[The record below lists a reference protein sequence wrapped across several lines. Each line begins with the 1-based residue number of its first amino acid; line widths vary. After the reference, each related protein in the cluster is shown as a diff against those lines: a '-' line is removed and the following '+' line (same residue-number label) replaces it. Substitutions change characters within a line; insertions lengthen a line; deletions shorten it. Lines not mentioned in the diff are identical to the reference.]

1 MPRDCYTKCTPPFP
15 SRNYGCAIVCHGVRS
30 AFLPRCSSA
39 QVKGFFFAAVDAQEC
54 TWQLDQEG
62 GQLRLWLNLAKVKVG
77 GGEGERGG

>member
-1 MPRDCYTKCTPPFP
+1 
-15 SRNYGCAIVCHGVRS
+15 
-30 AFLPRCSSA
+30 LPRCSSA